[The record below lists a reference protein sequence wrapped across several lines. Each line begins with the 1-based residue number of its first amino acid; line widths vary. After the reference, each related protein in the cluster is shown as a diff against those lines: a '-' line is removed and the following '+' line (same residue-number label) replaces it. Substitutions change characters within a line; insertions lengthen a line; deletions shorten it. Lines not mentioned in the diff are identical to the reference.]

1 MDPFS
6 HSAKTLAVV
15 WKVFMICVWAI
26 HMYLMSVGILTVV
39 WQGLAGTACSTLLY
53 SLQGSPGGKK
63 PTNCM
68 EVKWLFWDMEYI
80 AIVLKGATATHKSLY
95 RAQYPRPI
103 CPGPNLP
110 WTCGKRMGFGQIGP
124 REPTVRPKGGQL
136 GPRAQLF
143 GLNLPR
149 TCSNQEG
156 STQFRR
162 QGQLSVA
169 KSETFCKV
177 SLPSSFCECKNSL
190 CTACNV
196 TCISVFPLPWLWQP
210 TILISKSSTNSAP

>member
-80 AIVLKGATATHKSLY
+80 ATVLKGATATHKSLY

-149 TCSNQEG
+149 TCIIKRVLHNLGARANCPSQ
-156 STQFRR
+156 
-162 QGQLSVA
+162 
-169 KSETFCKV
+169 KV
-177 SLPSSFCECKNSL
+177 KPFARFPFPVHFANARIL
-190 CTACNV
+190 CA
-196 TCISVFPLPWLWQP
+196 QP
-210 TILISKSSTNSAP
+210 VM